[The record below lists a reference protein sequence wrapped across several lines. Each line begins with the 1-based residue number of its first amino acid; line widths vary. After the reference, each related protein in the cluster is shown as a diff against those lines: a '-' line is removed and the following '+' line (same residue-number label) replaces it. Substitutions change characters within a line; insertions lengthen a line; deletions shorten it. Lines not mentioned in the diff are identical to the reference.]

1 MCKRISAVKNP
12 ANIEILS
19 DRICVSGPV
28 TFATVPCLS
37 KLAQRFAQHAS
48 LPTVIDLKQVSQA
61 DSSALALLL
70 EWQAWAKHK
79 QHHFTLVNVP
89 ASLLA
94 LGRVM
99 GVDQLLNT
107 EAAAA
112 RQE

>member
-1 MCKRISAVKNP
+1 MKNP
-12 ANIEILS
+12 ANIEIQD
-19 DRICVSGPV
+19 DRIRVSGPV

-37 KLAQRFAQHAS
+37 KLSQQFAQRSA
-48 LPTVIDLKQVSQA
+48 LPTVIDLGQVTQA

-70 EWQAWAKHK
+70 EWQAWAKQK

-89 ASLLA
+89 ASLIA

-99 GVDQLLNT
+99 GVDQLLNM